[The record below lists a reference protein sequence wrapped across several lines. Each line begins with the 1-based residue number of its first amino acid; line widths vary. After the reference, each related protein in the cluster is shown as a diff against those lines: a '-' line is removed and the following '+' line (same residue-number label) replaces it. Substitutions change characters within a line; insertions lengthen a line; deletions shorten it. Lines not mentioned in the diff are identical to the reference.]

1 MKVGIVVYP
10 GANCDYDAYA
20 AWKYVCGEEVHFIWH
35 KSEDLGNAD
44 LVVLPGG
51 FSYGDYLR
59 CGAIAACS
67 PIMKAVMRFAHSG
80 GMVWGI
86 CNGFQILTET
96 GLLPGALLRNVGLR
110 FRCRFV
116 TLRVEQN
123 QSLFTSACRKGEVLR
138 IPIQHGEGNYFAEP
152 EQIRLLEDKG
162 RVLFRYCDESGNVV
176 PSANPNGAINSIA
189 GIVSEGGNVLGMM
202 PHPEKSVEAIL
213 GSADGLKIFES
224 IRASIG
230 RREVAA

>member
-1 MKVGIVVYP
+1 MKVGVVVYP

-20 AWKYVCGEEVHFIWH
+20 AWKYVCGEEVRFLWH
-35 KSEDLGNAD
+35 KSEDLENCD

-59 CGAIAACS
+59 CGAIAAQS
-67 PIMKAVMRFAHSG
+67 PIIKSVARFANSG

-86 CNGFQILTET
+86 CNGFQVLTET
-96 GLLPGALLRNVGLR
+96 RLLPGALLRNIGIR
-110 FRCRFV
+110 FRCCFV
-116 TLRVEQN
+116 TLRVENTQTP
-123 QSLFTSACRKGEVLR
+123 FTSACRKGEVLR
-138 IPIQHGEGNYFAEP
+138 VPIQHGEGNYYAEP
-152 EQIRLLEDKG
+152 DQIRVLEDNG
-162 RVLFRYCDESGNVV
+162 RVLFRYCDDNGNIT
-176 PSANPNGAINSIA
+176 PAANPNGSINGIA
-189 GIVSEGGNVLGMM
+189 GIVNEGGNVLGMM

>member
-20 AWKYVCGEEVHFIWH
+20 AWKYVCGEEVSFLWH
-35 KSEDLGNAD
+35 KSEDLENCN

-59 CGAIAACS
+59 CGAIAALS
-67 PIMKAVMRFAHSG
+67 PVMKSVVRFANSG

-86 CNGFQILTET
+86 CNGFQVLTET
-96 GLLPGALLRNVGLR
+96 RLLPGALLRNIGIR

-116 TLRVEQN
+116 TLRVENTQTP
-123 QSLFTSACRKGEVLR
+123 FTSVCRKGEVLR
-138 IPIQHGEGNYFAEP
+138 VPIQHGEGNYYAEP
-152 EQIRLLEDKG
+152 DQIRVLEDNG
-162 RVLFRYCDESGNVV
+162 RVLFRYCDDNGNVT
-176 PSANPNGAINSIA
+176 PAANPNGSINGIA

-213 GSADGLKIFES
+213 GSADGQKIFES

>member
-20 AWKYVCGEEVHFIWH
+20 AWKYVCGEEVHFLWH

-59 CGAIAACS
+59 CGAIAARS
-67 PIMKAVMRFAHSG
+67 PIMKSVIRFAHSG

-86 CNGFQILTET
+86 CNGFQVLTET
-96 GLLPGALLRNVGLR
+96 SLLPGALLRNIGLR

-116 TLRVEQN
+116 NLRVEHT
-123 QSLFTSACRKGEVLR
+123 QSPFTSACRKGEVLR
-138 IPIQHGEGNYFAEP
+138 VPIQHGEGNYYAEP
-152 EQIRLLEDKG
+152 EQIRILEDNG
-162 RVLFRYCDESGNVV
+162 RVLFRYCDESGNVTAD
-176 PSANPNGAINSIA
+176 ANPNGAINGIA

>member
-20 AWKYVCGEEVHFIWH
+20 AWKYVCGEEVHFLWH

-59 CGAIAACS
+59 CGAIAARS
-67 PIMKAVMRFAHSG
+67 PIMKSVIRFAQSG

-116 TLRVEQN
+116 TLRVEN
-123 QSLFTSACRKGEVLR
+123 TQSPFTSACRKGEVLR
-138 IPIQHGEGNYFAEP
+138 VPIQHGEGNYYAEP
-152 EQIRLLEDKG
+152 EQIRILEDNH
-162 RVLFRYCDESGNVV
+162 RILFRYCDDSGNVT
-176 PSANPNGAINSIA
+176 PAANPNGAINGIA